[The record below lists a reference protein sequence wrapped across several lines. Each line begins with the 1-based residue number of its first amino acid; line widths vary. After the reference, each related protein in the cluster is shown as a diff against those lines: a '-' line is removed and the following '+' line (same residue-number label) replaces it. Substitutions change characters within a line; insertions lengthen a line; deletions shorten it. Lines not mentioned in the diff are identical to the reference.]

1 MSINKNRKFR
11 FVFGDF
17 VESPLD
23 SESQNNTTTIQMS
36 EANITDSRPHTAEI
50 SESEKSKL
58 NAMAMQ
64 AKANG
69 GNSANGTSYA
79 DYLAKVPAKQD
90 NMITM
95 SIAGDKVKELKNK
108 MNEEIEK
115 TSGDSMTAD
124 ILSTTADDNIVYK
137 NYDMSDLDKY
147 IEKIPT
153 MTMLEAVS
161 LKNSVTK
168 ELNRLESCHTMV
180 KAVGELRDNFD
191 VVTPGKEP
199 TMLDRKNAGT
209 NVDKKILT
217 ANYLDEYGYNESA
230 EEFKELYDAYQPKLT
245 SLVEAIDKHIEECSK
260 QASSTKYMTDDFL
273 HIINKK
279 IDNMKPTDMN
289 YDYTMKKLQ
298 VLKTA
303 FENRT
308 DLTYLSDKLSLF
320 IQNKTHLKNLAK
332 AMNGTFTNIGGKLRS
347 NFTDAS
353 MNSFLNG
360 MEAVFG
366 QDIEAVIILT
376 YFLNYVCSTEAKS
389 NADAWVKVF
398 VLNITDIRRGIW
410 DMDIHFDK
418 YLARVDSAFYPQ
430 IEEVKKYLYARKVK
444 ISNSIWSTYNKLISD
459 IDPKP
464 NKEDETAEKVVE
476 EPTKTED
483 DAEHV
488 DAEIVGVDT
497 SANGVIIDSVVE

>member
-11 FVFGDF
+11 FAFGNF

-23 SESQNNTTTIQMS
+23 PESQNNTTTIQMS
-36 EANITDSRPHTAEI
+36 EANITDSRSNTSQDVNM
-50 SESEKSKL
+50 SESERNRL
-58 NAMAMQ
+58 HAMAMQ

-69 GNSANGTSYA
+69 GNSTANSSYA
-79 DYLAKVPAKQD
+79 DYLAKIPAKQD

-95 SIAGDKVKELKNK
+95 SIAGDKVKELKTK
-108 MNEEIEK
+108 MIEEIEK

-137 NYDMSDLDKY
+137 DYNMTDLDKY
-147 IEKIPT
+147 IEKIPS
-153 MTMLEAVS
+153 MTMLEAIS

-180 KAVGELRDNFD
+180 KAVSELRDNFD
-191 VVTPGKEP
+191 TVTPGKEP

-217 ANYLDEYGYNESA
+217 ANYLDEYGYEESA
-230 EEFKELYDAYQPKLT
+230 EEFKTLYDAYHPKLT

-260 QASSTKYMTDDFL
+260 QAASTKYMTNDFL
-273 HIINKK
+273 HIIEKK
-279 IDNMKPTDMN
+279 INNMKPTDMN

-308 DLTYLSDKLSLF
+308 DLTYLSNKLSLF
-320 IQNKTHLKNLAK
+320 IKNKTHMKNLAK

-366 QDIEAVIILT
+366 QDRDAVIILV
-376 YFLNYVCSTEAKS
+376 YFLDYVCATEAKS
-389 NADAWVKVF
+389 NADSWVKVF
-398 VLNITDIRRGIW
+398 ILNITDIRRGIW
-410 DMDIHFDK
+410 DMDIHFDQ
-418 YLARVDSAFYPQ
+418 YLARVDSALYPQ
-430 IEEVKKYLYARKVK
+430 IEEIEKYLATRKSK
-444 ISNSIWSTYNKLISD
+444 ISNSIYSTYNTLISD

-464 NKEDETAEKVVE
+464 KKKEETPEETAPV
-476 EPTKTED
+476 ED
-483 DAEHV
+483 DIEHV
-488 DAEIVGVDT
+488 DAEVVGVDT
-497 SANGVIIDSVVE
+497 SGNGIIIDSDVE